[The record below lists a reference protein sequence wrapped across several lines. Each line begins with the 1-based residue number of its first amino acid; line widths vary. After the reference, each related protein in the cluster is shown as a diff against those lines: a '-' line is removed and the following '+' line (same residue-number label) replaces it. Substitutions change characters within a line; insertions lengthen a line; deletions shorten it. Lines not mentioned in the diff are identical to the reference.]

1 MLWYSHKI
9 ITRSQLTHAEQLVCL
24 HFVKNTMSRTMHYS
38 VSTPHSFSSQFYL
51 SLLWLWNA
59 SIADVHR
66 GLDVFRQLPGG
77 QWIYVH
83 QKDCS
88 FLSSSQA
95 TIKEG
100 KVAWHRE
107 VIKMSKRV
115 AEKTQKWEFLFVS
128 IISNRSTVREVNSII
143 YSCQNTRLT

>member
-24 HFVKNTMSRTMHYS
+24 HFVKIQCQGLCITQC
-38 VSTPHSFSSQFYL
+38 P
-51 SLLWLWNA
+51 LLTHLAVNFTFLYWLWNA

-88 FLSSSQA
+88 FFSSSQA

-107 VIKMSKRV
+107 VIKMSKRL
-115 AEKTQKWEFLFVS
+115 AEKTQEWEFLFGS
-128 IISNRSTVREVNSII
+128 IISNRSTIREVNIVNI
-143 YSCQNTRLT
+143 VVKIQV